1 MVITPRLQALMDAK
15 KATTTTAPK
24 TTTTTAPN
32 TTTTTAPA
40 SSSGTPLIKA
50 GTVSQTYVNTPN
62 GYVLQ

>member
-24 TTTTTAPN
+24 TTTTT
-32 TTTTTAPA
+32 TPA
-40 SSSGTPLIKA
+40 STSSSSGSGTPLIKA

>member
-24 TTTTTAPN
+24 TTTTTAPAS
-32 TTTTTAPA
+32 T
-40 SSSGTPLIKA
+40 SSSSGGTPLIKA

>member
-15 KATTTTAPK
+15 KAKTTTAPK
-24 TTTTTAPN
+24 TTTTTAP
-32 TTTTTAPA
+32 A
-40 SSSGTPLIKA
+40 SSGGTPLIKA

>member
-15 KATTTTAPK
+15 KAK
-24 TTTTTAPN
+24 T

-40 SSSGTPLIKA
+40 STTSSSSSGTPLIKA

>member
-15 KATTTTAPK
+15 KAK
-24 TTTTTAPN
+24 TTTTTAPAS
-32 TTTTTAPA
+32 TTSS

>member
-15 KATTTTAPK
+15 KAK
-24 TTTTTAPN
+24 

-40 SSSGTPLIKA
+40 STSSSSGSGTPLIKA

>member
-15 KATTTTAPK
+15 KAAKTAAPK
-24 TTTTTAPN
+24 TTTT
-32 TTTTTAPA
+32 APA
-40 SSSGTPLIKA
+40 STTSSSSSGTPLIKA

>member
-15 KATTTTAPK
+15 KAK
-24 TTTTTAPN
+24 
-32 TTTTTAPA
+32 TTTTAPA
-40 SSSGTPLIKA
+40 STTSSSSSGTPLIKA

>member
-24 TTTTTAPN
+24 TTTTTAPAS
-32 TTTTTAPA
+32 TTSS

>member
-24 TTTTTAPN
+24 TTTTT
-32 TTTTTAPA
+32 TTAPA
-40 SSSGTPLIKA
+40 SSGGTPLIQA

>member
-24 TTTTTAPN
+24 TTTTTAP
-32 TTTTTAPA
+32 A
-40 SSSGTPLIKA
+40 SSGGTPLIQA